1 MPEVGVTK
9 DDFCAHMV
17 YNCSGALI
25 SRLSIDSH
33 SAQLM
38 SDRITIILEWA
49 VLLSQIYYQQLLENV
64 SINVIPDPE
73 VTIVYTGNR
82 TLQLTL
88 AYNTLYNVSLT
99 QPGIC
104 GQPKQTTFIELKY
117 LFSKYCGSDVMIM

>member
-1 MPEVGVTK
+1 
-9 DDFCAHMV
+9 
-17 YNCSGALI
+17 
-25 SRLSIDSH
+25 
-33 SAQLM
+33 M
-38 SDRITIILEWA
+38 SDRITIILEWV

-64 SINVIPDPE
+64 SINVVPDPE